1 MTVPGGKMVK
11 WTPEESELLE
21 ELKGEGR
28 EDDIRALKNIIR
40 SRTKDMKAVT
50 IKSSYKKTGSNIAEK
65 TLRAAGAKR

>member
-28 EDDIRALKNIIR
+28 EDDIRALKHIIR
-40 SRTKDMKAVT
+40 SRTKEMKAVT
-50 IKSSYKKTGSNIAEK
+50 IKSSYEKTGSSIAEK

>member
-40 SRTKDMKAVT
+40 SRTKEMKAVT
-50 IKSSYKKTGSNIAEK
+50 IASSYKKTGSNIVEK
-65 TLRAAGAKR
+65 TLRAVGAKR